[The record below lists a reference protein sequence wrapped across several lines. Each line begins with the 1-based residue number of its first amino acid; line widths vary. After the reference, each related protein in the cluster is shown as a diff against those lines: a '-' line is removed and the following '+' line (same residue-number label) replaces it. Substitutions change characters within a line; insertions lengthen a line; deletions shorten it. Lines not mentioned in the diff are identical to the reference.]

1 MPVEIREINIS
12 MTLLQDEG
20 PDAAA
25 HDLSSGGEGSVAV
38 PGGAS
43 RSASLSAAERRELID
58 AAVRAVMQILRDKRE
73 A

>member
-20 PDAAA
+20 PEAAA
-25 HDLSSGGEGSVAV
+25 QDLPGGEASPAS
-38 PGGAS
+38 GGAS
-43 RSASLSAAERRELID
+43 RSASLSAAERQELID
-58 AAVRAVMQILRDKRE
+58 AAVRAVMQILREKRE